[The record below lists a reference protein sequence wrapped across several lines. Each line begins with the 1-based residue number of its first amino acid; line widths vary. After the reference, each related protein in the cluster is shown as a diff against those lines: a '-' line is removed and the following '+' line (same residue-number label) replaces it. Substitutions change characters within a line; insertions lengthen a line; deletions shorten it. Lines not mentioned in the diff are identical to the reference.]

1 MSDENGD
8 ASGEGWLAPGGD
20 GSTEPIDPALADRL
34 DTIHRTLSTV
44 GMRIDALVTSTT
56 TYRTA
61 LTDRLTEYSDLV
73 AKLTRAQGADL
84 EEYQRTNERTVADLR
99 RGLASSEEILQ
110 RLEERIEAMQGG
122 PGSPAAGSDEV
133 VEEIR
138 SVLDLQHTLTRSL
151 TESLDQFGDR
161 VLARI
166 AATQA
171 ATEEQLE
178 EIRASLADDTRT
190 SRIDGQLAG
199 LQSAIG
205 LLATAE
211 QVGRLTADVR
221 AQLIDIVGLGD
232 GTVVSQL
239 QRIEQQLST
248 SQQAS
253 SGPPAA
259 ADGPDAS
266 DLADLRAKVDAILD
280 ASGDETMAVSRLLDE
295 VRETLLDVASGEV
308 LGALWDEF
316 RGARASL
323 DEVLGAVER
332 TEDAARAAVDAA
344 GRAPD
349 ATASDPGL
357 ESLRADVTALTA
369 AVHDLLQQAEVVEE
383 PPAPAVDDGMLAA
396 VADDLQSLRSEL
408 SRGLVVEPSDALAGA
423 VDQLRTDVAAL
434 DGRLGAIDDLRG
446 SFEEL
451 RAVTERAA
459 PPAPPAEPDER
470 TLDELR
476 SVRDD
481 VTTLGERLDTI
492 AALQQAVTALRDDVR
507 AASASAAEPV
517 PASMSEDL
525 EGELATLRTGVDAV
539 SGELR
544 AVRSGIEDVIAR
556 LDEGLVLADDIVAPA
571 SASAPE
577 VDDQLASL
585 RDQVTT
591 EFDALRRLLASQADT
606 ADGERAGADVDLSAV
621 TERLDA
627 LAERLADQQR
637 SLQLAPQTG
646 SDAQAP
652 APVAEVDLTPVTEL
666 LEHVRDDLADLPARL
681 ETSRPEPVAPAV
693 AEPAYATVDP
703 DVVDLL
709 REEIR
714 AAGAV
719 PDDLLDQLR
728 KELVALRRRIKLR
741 AEGEVLTD
749 DQLDAIADAVA
760 RKLAE

>member
-1 MSDENGD
+1 
-8 ASGEGWLAPGGD
+8 
-20 GSTEPIDPALADRL
+20 
-34 DTIHRTLSTV
+34 
-44 GMRIDALVTSTT
+44 MRIDALVTSTT

-110 RLEERIEAMQGG
+110 RLEERIEGIQAG
-122 PGSPAAGSDEV
+122 PGAPTTGSDELV
-133 VEEIR
+133 DEIR

-171 ATEEQLE
+171 ATDEQLD
-178 EIRASLADDTRT
+178 EIRTALADDSGT
-190 SRIDGQLAG
+190 SRVDAQLAG

-239 QRIEQQLST
+239 ARIEQQLST
-248 SQQAS
+248 SRQPS
-253 SGPPAA
+253 SGAPAGTDVGA
-259 ADGPDAS
+259 DAS
-266 DLADLRAKVDAILD
+266 DLADLRAKVDRILD

-316 RGARASL
+316 RGARSSL

-349 ATASDPGL
+349 AAASDPGL

-383 PPAPAVDDGMLAA
+383 PPATAVDDGMLAA

-423 VDQLRTDVAAL
+423 VDQLRSDVAAL

-451 RAVTERAA
+451 RAVTERANR
-459 PPAPPAEPDER
+459 PAPPPEADER
-470 TLDELR
+470 ALDELR
-476 SVRDD
+476 AVHDD
-481 VTTLGERLDTI
+481 VTALGERLDTI

-507 AASASAAEPV
+507 AASASVAEPAPV
-517 PASMSEDL
+517 SMSEDL

-556 LDEGLVLADDIVAPA
+556 LDDGLVLSDDIVAPA

-591 EFDALRRLLASQADT
+591 EFDALRRLMASQADT
-606 ADGERAGADVDLSAV
+606 ADGERAGADVDLA
-621 TERLDA
+621 A
-627 LAERLADQQR
+627 
-637 SLQLAPQTG
+637 
-646 SDAQAP
+646 
-652 APVAEVDLTPVTEL
+652 VTEL

-681 ETSRPEPVAPAV
+681 ETARSEPATAAD

-719 PDDLLDQLR
+719 PDNLLDQLR